1 MESDLRIRR
10 EIRASLVLAIFGVAY
25 LAYAAR
31 YPLDTLA
38 NPGPG
43 LFPLAVGGLVVALA
57 AWQVF
62 RATRALKRARRGD
75 GSGGE
80 AEPAEGLPPD
90 AASEWKPSVMVAI
103 LVVYLVGVRWAGF
116 FVSTGAII
124 LACGKLMG
132 APGWARP
139 ILLALGVL
147 LGCYL
152 LFEVWLKVPLPKGYL
167 I

>member
-1 MESDLRIRR
+1 MERDLRLRK
-10 EIRASLVLAIFGVAY
+10 EIRASLVLAMVGVAY

-43 LFPLAVGGLVVALA
+43 LFPLAVGVLVVALA

-62 RATRALKRARRGD
+62 RATRALHLARLEW
-75 GSGGE
+75 SGGG
-80 AEPAEGLPPD
+80 AEPAAGLPSD
-90 AASEWKPSVMVAI
+90 AANAWKPSVMVAI
-103 LVVYLVGVRWAGF
+103 LVVYLVGIRWMGF
-116 FVSTGAII
+116 FVSTGAIV

-152 LFEVWLKVPLPKGYL
+152 LFEVWLQVPLPRGSL

>member
-1 MESDLRIRR
+1 MESELRIRK
-10 EIRASLVLAIFGVAY
+10 EFRAGLVLAIVGLAY

-43 LFPLAVGGLVVALA
+43 LFPLAVGVLVVALA
-57 AWQVF
+57 TWQAF
-62 RATRALKRARRGD
+62 RATQALRGARRGE
-75 GSGGE
+75 GPRGGGE
-80 AEPAEGLPPD
+80 PGEGLPQE
-90 AASEWKPSVMVAI
+90 AASEWKPAVMVAI

-116 FVSTGAII
+116 FASTGAIV

-139 ILLALGVL
+139 ILLAFGVL

-152 LFEVWLKVPLPKGYL
+152 LFEVWLKVPLPRGSL
-167 I
+167 L

>member
-43 LFPLAVGGLVVALA
+43 LFPLGVGVLVVALA

-62 RATRALKRARRGD
+62 RATRALKRARRGEVC
-75 GSGGE
+75 GGGG
-80 AEPAEGLPPD
+80 EPAEGFPHD
-90 AASEWKPSVMVAI
+90 AASEWKPSLMVAI

-116 FVSTGAII
+116 FVSTGAIV

-139 ILLALGVL
+139 IILALGVL

-152 LFEVWLKVPLPKGYL
+152 LFEVWLQVPLPKGYL

>member
-1 MESDLRIRR
+1 MENELRFRR
-10 EIRASLVLAIFGVAY
+10 EIRASLVLAIVGVAY

-43 LFPLAVGGLVVALA
+43 LFPLGVGLLVVTLA
-57 AWQVF
+57 TWQVCL
-62 RATRALKRARRGD
+62 ATRALKRVRRGE
-75 GSGGE
+75 GPRGGGE
-80 AEPAEGLPPD
+80 PGEGVSEE
-90 AASEWKPSVMVAI
+90 AASEWKPALMVAI
-103 LVVYLVGVRWAGF
+103 LVVYLVGVRWVGF
-116 FVSTGAII
+116 FASTGAIV
-124 LACGKLMG
+124 LACSKLMG

-139 ILLALGVL
+139 IILALGVL

-152 LFEVWLKVPLPKGYL
+152 LFEVWLKVPLPRGYL